1 MDYSQAF
8 DIVKMEKLKAIA
20 RYNLLYRFAAA
31 RHILELA
38 ALMALISWSPAAAR
52 TAARISAHLLNHHLV
67 FLVGNAIIALLF
79 VLFRSAAAAGGGVG
93 GVMYKDYVKHSEAAA
108 AAHQAPPPREA
119 EGGYEERRTVAA
131 RAEGEA
137 GKPPGDDL
145 AAAIERAARQIRRF
159 ERTQSEKLRREIGAR
174 PRAALR
180 RSESEN
186 RRAAAGEEGAA
197 EMERLSSE
205 EFRRTVDEFI
215 NRHWCKKK
223 TKA

>member
-8 DIVKMEKLKAIA
+8 DIVKMEKLKAIT
-20 RYNLLYRFAAA
+20 RYNLLRRFSVA

-38 ALMALISWSPAAAR
+38 ALLAFISWSPAAAR
-52 TAARISAHLLNHHLV
+52 TAVRISAHLLNHRLV

-79 VLFRSAAAAGGGVG
+79 VLFRSAGGGG
-93 GVMYKDYVKHSEAAA
+93 SVMNEDYVKHSEA
-108 AAHQAPPPREA
+108 AAHQAPPPREV
-119 EGGYEERRTVAA
+119 EGGCEERRTVAA
-131 RAEGEA
+131 RPEAEP

-145 AAAIERAARQIRRF
+145 AAAIERAAKQIRRF

-186 RRAAAGEEGAA
+186 RRAAAAGEGGAV